1 MPRRFGAG
9 TVTRIKRLRSLYRS
23 LDPVRVDAVFA
34 AVLLVAGVL
43 AALFGEDK
51 ARGAQLISMVGV
63 TVPVAFRRRRPIGAA
78 LTMALA
84 LLLATALGG
93 APTQATG
100 IVALIALVSGAYM
113 LGARTQGRV
122 LAAGTIAL
130 IVALAADA
138 IVEESQTVSA
148 LLFFTFFVVGLPVA
162 AGQATRS
169 RAQLADELADRAVAL
184 ERAREGE
191 AQAAVQEER
200 ARIARE
206 LHDVVAHD
214 VSVMVVQAA
223 AAKRIVEREPDRA
236 EEAIVSIE
244 GTGREALAEMRRLL
258 GVLRR
263 GDEDLALAPQPSLS
277 RVDALLAR
285 TRAAGLDVA
294 LERSGDDA
302 PLPAGVDLAAYRV
315 VQEALANVVRHAGA
329 EHATVRLTYDPRAVV
344 VEVVDD
350 GRGAAN
356 GGGKAGHGLVGLR
369 ERVDLYGGDFEAGP
383 RAEGGFGVR
392 ARLPVAGVAA

>member
-223 AAKRIVEREPDRA
+223 AAKRIVEREPGRA

-369 ERVDLYGGDFEAGP
+369 ERVDLYGGDFQAGP

>member
-1 MPRRFGAG
+1 MPHPFGAG
-9 TVTRIKRLRSLYRS
+9 TVTRIRRLRSLYRS

-34 AVLLVAGVL
+34 AVLLLAGVL
-43 AALFGEDK
+43 AAVFGEDK

-63 TVPVAFRRRRPIGAA
+63 TVPVAFRRRRPIAAA

-130 IVALAADA
+130 IVALAVDA

-356 GGGKAGHGLVGLR
+356 GGGKAGHGLIGLR

>member
-1 MPRRFGAG
+1 MPHPFGAG
-9 TVTRIKRLRSLYRS
+9 TVTRIRRLRSLYRS

-34 AVLLVAGVL
+34 AVLLLAGVL

-63 TVPVAFRRRRPIGAA
+63 TVPVAFRRRRPIAAA

-130 IVALAADA
+130 IVALAVDA

-350 GRGAAN
+350 GRGATN
-356 GGGKAGHGLVGLR
+356 GGGKAGHGLIGLR